1 MYSNT
6 PAAEY
11 VSAGNAYSAMLCRAE
26 SEWEEATNAR
36 AAEFDKTI
44 EEGSFISDFGVG
56 CQDDSE
62 SAMHAVMMLA
72 LESLLHGQDNSQ
84 AIQRT
89 LVAMLKEMRTSY
101 AENH

>member
-6 PAAEY
+6 PATEY
-11 VSAGNAYSAMLCRAE
+11 VAAGNAYSAMLCRAE
-26 SEWEEATNAR
+26 ADWEEATNAR

-62 SAMHAVMMLA
+62 SAMHVVMVLA

>member
-1 MYSNT
+1 MFYQQ
-6 PAAEY
+6 AAD
-11 VSAGNAYSAMLCRAE
+11 AYSAMMDRSGRWHDA
-26 SEWEEATNAR
+26 EEATNAR

-62 SAMHAVMMLA
+62 SAMHAVMVLA